1 MFLVLLLTEYQPMN
15 SEPSGDAAGG
25 ASTQPAGGEVGK
37 VRPKVLPGQLPGIS
51 GVPGRLHHC
60 RLLQEG
66 RAGETD
72 TITHVNLNVTFPF
85 RCSSLMK
92 STLTSELENNQ
103 SNPIKI
109 WA

>member
-25 ASTQPAGGEVGK
+25 ASTQPAGGEVAEVCQK
-37 VRPKVLPGQLPGIS
+37 DLPGQLPGIC
-51 GVPGRLHHC
+51 GVPGHLHHC
-60 RLLQEG
+60 SPLQEG

-85 RCSSLMK
+85 RCSSFMK
-92 STLTSELENNQ
+92 VPL
-103 SNPIKI
+103 
-109 WA
+109 